1 MLQASFVSLP
11 PSLAHSHVLVC
22 PSLYLHS
29 FLSHCSLPPHLC
41 LFISGSLACI
51 SSIWIVPASPAISPL
66 PPLAPP
72 SSLSHSPYNRPFPA
86 QTFLDEL
93 HETGQLHSMSTWME
107 LYPAVSTD
115 VRFANMLGQPGKT
128 AGLPF
133 SGLASCPASLSASLL
148 PGPDPTLRPREAAT
162 ARPPSLPP
170 PAGSTPLDL
179 FKFYVEELKARF
191 HDEKK
196 IIKDILKVREACG
209 CGWMQAGYR
218 ARSRQDSLIS
228 PVLQEHCSSVH

>member
-1 MLQASFVSLP
+1 
-11 PSLAHSHVLVC
+11 
-22 PSLYLHS
+22 
-29 FLSHCSLPPHLC
+29 
-41 LFISGSLACI
+41 
-51 SSIWIVPASPAISPL
+51 
-66 PPLAPP
+66 
-72 SSLSHSPYNRPFPA
+72 
-86 QTFLDEL
+86 
-93 HETGQLHSMSTWME
+93 MSTWME

-179 FKFYVEELKARF
+179 FKFYVEDLKARF

-196 IIKDILKVREACG
+196 IIKDILKVREACR
-209 CGWMQAGYR
+209 CGGKQAGYR
-218 ARSRQDSLIS
+218 A
-228 PVLQEHCSSVH
+228 LQTGLPEKSCFAGALQLSSVVSAVILYVAWGHRCVRYHFCPEGAHGLIGR